1 MEYIGRFSL
10 GNKVMVSDPC
20 YGTDTWCQGVLENV
34 REGFWD
40 AYIKM
45 TDEGNWG
52 ERVAELVA
60 INLDYN
66 DEYAG
71 LTSKDI
77 NELQEFEVGVDSGTA
92 GIFDYEYYCKCHT
105 DKDADED
112 WYETQI
118 INQFFPGVDSSDWQ
132 KSVFTEF
139 NGVASNSG
147 YGDGGYDC
155 YVARNEEGEIVGI
168 KIVYISDAEYD
179 DTDEDTSDEPD
190 KWDLYSFDA

>member
-34 REGFWD
+34 RKGFWD

-45 TDEGNWG
+45 CDKGPWG
-52 ERVAELVA
+52 IRVAELIV

-71 LTSKDI
+71 LTSEDI
-77 NELQEFEVGVDSGTA
+77 SELQEFEVGVDSGTA

-105 DKDADED
+105 DKDVDED

-118 INQFFPGVDSSDWQ
+118 TDQFFPGVNESDWE
-132 KSVFTEF
+132 KSIFTEF
-139 NGVASNSG
+139 NGVVSSSG
-147 YGDGGYDC
+147 YGDGCYDC

-168 KIVYISDAEYD
+168 KIVYISDN
-179 DTDEDTSDEPD
+179 TDEE
-190 KWDLYSFDA
+190 

>member
-34 REGFWD
+34 RKGFWD
-40 AYIKM
+40 AYIKV

-66 DEYAG
+66 DEYDG
-71 LTSKDI
+71 LTSEDI
-77 NELQEFEVGVDSGTA
+77 NELQEFEVGVDSGCA
-92 GIFDYEYYCKCHT
+92 GIFDYEYYCKYH
-105 DKDADED
+105 DNKHADED
-112 WYETQI
+112 WYTKEI
-118 INQFFPGVDSSDWQ
+118 CDQFFPTFDYSGWE
-132 KSVFTEF
+132 KSIFTEF
-139 NGVASNSG
+139 EGVASNSG

-168 KIVYISDAEYD
+168 KIVYISDN
-179 DTDEDTSDEPD
+179 TDEE
-190 KWDLYSFDA
+190 

>member
-1 MEYIGRFSL
+1 MELIGRFSL

-40 AYIKM
+40 AYIKI

-92 GIFDYEYYCKCHT
+92 GIFDYDYYCKYHT
-105 DKDADED
+105 DKGADED
-112 WYETQI
+112 WYEDQI
-118 INQFFPGVDSSDWQ
+118 IQQFFPGVDDSDNE

-139 NGVASNSG
+139 NGVASSSG
-147 YGDGGYDC
+147 YGDGCYDC
-155 YVARNEEGEIVGI
+155 YVARNEESEIVGI
-168 KIVYISDAEYD
+168 KIIYISNN
-179 DTDEDTSDEPD
+179 TDEE
-190 KWDLYSFDA
+190 